1 MSHVSGRKVPL
12 SSCNRLRLAESSCEA
27 FYEFAVEMVARL
39 TKLIAIFESKAEGYG
54 ILGDAYE
61 YLMRHSVSES
71 GKSKGQ

>member
-1 MSHVSGRKVPL
+1 
-12 SSCNRLRLAESSCEA
+12 
-27 FYEFAVEMVARL
+27 MVARL